1 MSSTILPGL
10 EDFISGSDPGSHE
23 HSNDVSSANNARSR
37 STERKQLVPKKR
49 KPRVDAAH
57 LKDEAG
63 SSQAT
68 KIDHEIGNSSTQRR
82 IANQLSKMPWV
93 LRVTDRRDKPSP
105 VLVIKYRRPIDQSD
119 SKTELVDRGIIY
131 GDSMRRCLPSIRA
144 ILSRVRDD
152 DDFNLELHHYLT
164 GKQIT
169 FRGNLP
175 LNEAAGAKLSLLFRL
190 QTRVKDLDR
199 VELMALRI
207 TNFTGEEA
215 TYWLSR
221 ISHFGAATNRWA
233 EAGMRVMLG
242 GQPGDPAIT
251 ELLKSIE
258 RE

>member
-1 MSSTILPGL
+1 MSSSILPGL
-10 EDFISGSDPGSHE
+10 EDLFSGSAHGSHE
-23 HSNDVSSANNARSR
+23 QSNEESLSQAARSR
-37 STERKQLVPKKR
+37 STDRKQEVPKKK
-49 KPRVDAAH
+49 KPRVDPAH
-57 LKDEAG
+57 LKNESKSRVLTEDNNNASDG
-63 SSQAT
+63 IS
-68 KIDHEIGNSSTQRR
+68 QRR
-82 IANQLSKMPWV
+82 IAAQLGKMPWV

-105 VLVIKYRRPIDQSD
+105 ILVIKYRRPLDESG

-131 GDSMRRCLPSIRA
+131 GDSLRRCLPSIRT

-152 DDFNLELHHYLT
+152 NDVHLELHHFLS

-221 ISHFGAATNRWA
+221 ISHFGNATNRWA

-242 GQPGDPAIT
+242 GQPGDPAIA
-251 ELLKSIE
+251 ELLKNID

>member
-1 MSSTILPGL
+1 MSSSILPGL

-23 HSNDVSSANNARSR
+23 QSNGESSAQFTRSR
-37 STERKQLVPKKR
+37 STDRKQEVPKKK
-49 KPRVDAAH
+49 KPRVDPAH
-57 LKDEAG
+57 LKTESKSRVLNQDNTASDG
-63 SSQAT
+63 IS
-68 KIDHEIGNSSTQRR
+68 QRR
-82 IANQLSKMPWV
+82 IAAQLGKMPWV

-105 VLVIKYRRPIDQSD
+105 ILVIKYRRPLDESG
-119 SKTELVDRGIIY
+119 SRTELVDRGIIY
-131 GDSMRRCLPSIRA
+131 GDSLRRCLPSIRT
-144 ILSRVRDD
+144 ILARVRDEND
-152 DDFNLELHHYLT
+152 VHLELHHFLS

-175 LNEAAGAKLSLLFRL
+175 LNESAGAKLSLLFRL

-221 ISHFGAATNRWA
+221 ISHFGNATNRWA

-242 GQPGDPAIT
+242 GQPGDPAIA
-251 ELLKSIE
+251 ELLKNIE

>member
-1 MSSTILPGL
+1 MSSSILPGL
-10 EDFISGSDPGSHE
+10 EDLFSGSDPGSHE
-23 HSNDVSSANNARSR
+23 QSNDESLSQTARSR
-37 STERKQLVPKKR
+37 STDREQEVPKKK
-49 KPRVDAAH
+49 KPRVDSAH
-57 LKDEAG
+57 LKNQSNSDELTQESNNESDG
-63 SSQAT
+63 IS
-68 KIDHEIGNSSTQRR
+68 QRR
-82 IANQLSKMPWV
+82 ITAQLGKMPWV

-105 VLVIKYRRPIDQSD
+105 ILIIKYRRPLDESG
-119 SKTELVDRGIIY
+119 SETELVDRGTIY
-131 GDSMRRCLPSIRA
+131 GDSLRRCLPSIRT
-144 ILSRVRDD
+144 ILSRIRDD
-152 DDFNLELHHYLT
+152 NDVHLELHHFLS

-175 LNEAAGAKLSLLFRL
+175 LNDAAGAKLSLLFRL

-221 ISHFGAATNRWA
+221 ISHFGNATNRWA